1 MSDLV
6 KLGNTDIMVSRI
18 CIGALPMGPLQAGL
32 PASDGGALIAHG
44 LAEGINFIDGAKA
57 YGTYDHI
64 KTGIQGHKYDVVI
77 AQKSSSKDPVIM
89 QDDLEQALRQIGR
102 DYLDIY
108 HLHAARET
116 DPFTDYAACLEL
128 LSRMKQQGKIRAIGI
143 ATHRYQV
150 VAKAAASQEIEI
162 VHPLINYQGMGII
175 DGGVADMLGAIDQ
188 AAAAGKGIYAMKS
201 FAGGCL
207 IHDSEKALSF
217 NLDNP
222 ALHSVAIGIVRKHE
236 IDEALFFLTN
246 GKLQQPPRIQDKKL
260 VILGLCRGDGSCIK
274 HCPQSALSIVA
285 DKAVVDRDK
294 CILCGYCVP
303 HCAQFCIRMA

>member
-1 MSDLV
+1 MPDLV
-6 KLGNTDIMVSRI
+6 KLGNTDLMVSQI

-32 PASDGGALIAHG
+32 DARDGGALIAHG
-44 LAEGINFIDGAKA
+44 LAAGVNFIDGAKA

-64 KTGIQGHKYDVVI
+64 KTGIQGHKHDLVI
-77 AQKSSSKDPVIM
+77 AQKSGSKDPVKM

-108 HLHAARET
+108 HLHAAREA
-116 DPFTDYAACLEL
+116 DPFTDYAASLEL

-150 VAKAAASQEIEI
+150 VARAADCQEIEI
-162 VHPLINYQGMGII
+162 IHPLINYQGMGII
-175 DGGVADMLGAIDQ
+175 DGGVDDMLAAIDR

-207 IHDSEKALSF
+207 LHHYQKALAF

-222 ALHSVAIGIVRKHE
+222 SIHAVAIGFVRKHE
-236 IDEALFFLTN
+236 IDEALFFLEN
-246 GKLQQPPRIQDKKL
+246 GKLREPPRIREKQL
-260 VILGLCRGDGSCIK
+260 VILGFCRGDGACIE
-274 HCPQSALSIVA
+274 HCPQSALSIIG
-285 DKAVVDRDK
+285 DKAVVDKDK

-303 HCAQFCIRMA
+303 HCRQFCIRMA